1 MKGKK
6 SILTF
11 LLLWVC
17 LFLGAGMQADAS
29 EEIFPRFE
37 DGDIV
42 GFIGDSITHVVYGPL
57 GYVEMLEQY
66 YLSRFPEEEIEFRNL
81 GSEGYR
87 ATNTLDIYDSDP
99 AFRGLNK
106 AVVML
111 GTNEAI
117 LKYSTDEYIAD
128 METLIGK
135 LKAGGL
141 DSKNIIILSSPVC
154 DQSCSMNFDAGGNM
168 RWTYEDRLLEY
179 LEALEAKAAEWGVG
193 YLNLHAPMAALTEE
207 IQKEDKRNSLTT
219 DCIHPNM
226 TGHRVLAYYILQAQ
240 GLADEPLSEL
250 TAAGQGAEGE
260 VLSLHDTLSE
270 SYLCE
275 RGMTGLLH
283 SETLPIPAAE
293 SVRDFQAFFGEAAL
307 LYGKLFRIEG
317 LKEAAS
323 YRILFGEAE
332 LGSFTGREL
341 AEGID
346 LGVLAAH
353 PQRAAME
360 QIDAL
365 SRKRHQNTVSYRGI
379 WVDVM
384 MQRARYTPEQIAARY
399 ESWRA
404 ADQDLQAQMRQLVRD
419 MAGETYAV
427 AVLEDGCSV
436 EDLEQEKAEAIEQ
449 ERQAREQARQR
460 AAQLAQALENAGE
473 QAKRAA
479 GELRSLLSRFF
490 GR

>member
-1 MKGKK
+1 MTGLK
-6 SILTF
+6 SFVTF
-11 LLLWVC
+11 LLICTCLWLRTGVRTE
-17 LFLGAGMQADAS
+17 AS
-29 EEIFPRFE
+29 EENIPRFE
-37 DGDIV
+37 DGDVV
-42 GFIGDSITHVVYGPL
+42 GFIGDSITHVVYRPL

-66 YLSRFPEEEIEFRNL
+66 YLSRFPEQEIEFRNL

-99 AFRGLNK
+99 AFRGLSK
-106 AVVML
+106 AVIML

-117 LKYSTDEYIAD
+117 LKYSTDEYITD
-128 METLIGK
+128 MEALVGK
-135 LKAGGL
+135 LKAEGL
-141 DSKNIIILSSPVC
+141 ESKNILLLSPPVC
-154 DQSCSMNFDAGGNM
+154 DQYCAMNYDANGNM

-179 LEALEAKAAEWGVG
+179 MDALEAKAPEWGVE

-207 IQKEDKRNSLTT
+207 MQKEDNRNTLTT
-219 DCIHPNM
+219 DCIHPNA
-226 TGHRVLAYYILQAQ
+226 TGHRVLAYYILEAQ

-250 TAAGQGAEGE
+250 TAAGQGAKGE
-260 VLSLHDTLSE
+260 VLSLHDTLTE

-275 RGMTGLLH
+275 RGMTGFLH

-307 LYGKLFRIEG
+307 LYEKIFRIEG

-323 YRILFGEAE
+323 YRILFGETE

-346 LGVLAAH
+346 LGVLETH

-365 SRKRHQNTVSYRGI
+365 SRKRHQNTVSYRGM

-384 MQRARYTPEQIAARY
+384 MHRAGFTPEQITAKY
-399 ESWRA
+399 EAWRA
-404 ADQDLQAQMRQLVRD
+404 ADQELQHQMRRLVRD
-419 MAGETYAV
+419 MAEETYAV
-427 AVLEDGCSV
+427 AVLEEGCSA
-436 EDLEQEKAEAIEQ
+436 EDLALEKAKALEQ
-449 ERQAREQARQR
+449 ARQAREQARQET
-460 AAQLAQALENAGE
+460 AKVALALENAGK
-473 QAKRAA
+473 QARRAA
-479 GELRSLLSRFF
+479 GELRSLLARFSD
-490 GR
+490 R